1 MGPFYLVLDSRG
13 APAIPLGLNSA
24 HADILK
30 GMKIFAFLLIAASS
44 MAQQPPPAADPVV
57 LTIGTDKITQSQFE
71 MILGTLP
78 EQARAQAKTPEGR
91 RQLAEQLVELKILSK
106 EAKAR
111 KLDQSP
117 DVQARLTLESDQVL
131 ASVMFRSL
139 GTSDEAAI
147 HAYYDAHKS
156 EMDQV
161 HARHILIR
169 FQGSAV
175 PVRLGQKDLTDAEAL
190 QKAKDLRAK
199 ILAGAK
205 FAEVAQAESDDV
217 GSGTNGGD
225 LDTFGRG
232 AMVPEFEKAAFALPV
247 GEVSEPVRSA
257 FGYHLILVETHS
269 AKSFDDARAE
279 IEKSL
284 GPKAAEQAVDD
295 LKSKAGVVYS
305 DTYFGK

>member
-1 MGPFYLVLDSRG
+1 
-13 APAIPLGLNSA
+13 
-24 HADILK
+24 
-30 GMKIFAFLLIAASS
+30 MKIFAFLLLTAFAF
-44 MAQQPPPAADPVV
+44 AQQAPPAADPVV
-57 LTIGTDKITQSQFE
+57 ITIGADKITQSQFE
-71 MILGTLP
+71 MIVGTLP

-91 RQLAEQLVELKILSK
+91 RQLAEQLAELKVLSN

-111 KLDQSP
+111 KLDQTP
-117 DVQARLTLESDQVL
+117 TVQTRLTIQADQVL
-131 ASVMFRSL
+131 ASVMFQSL
-139 GTSDEAAI
+139 GTSDEAAL

-156 EMDQV
+156 EMDQI

-175 PVRLGQKDLTDAEAL
+175 PLRLNQKDLTEAEAL

-205 FAEVAQAESDDV
+205 FTEVAQAESDDV

-232 AMVPEFEKAAFALPV
+232 AMVPEFEKAAFELPV
-247 GEVSEPVRSA
+247 GQVSEPVRSA
-257 FGYHLILVETHS
+257 FGYHLILVETHAS
-269 AKSFDDARAE
+269 KSFDEARPD

-284 GPKAAEQAVDD
+284 GPKAAEQAVDE

-305 DTYFGK
+305 DSYFGK

>member
-1 MGPFYLVLDSRG
+1 
-13 APAIPLGLNSA
+13 
-24 HADILK
+24 
-30 GMKIFAFLLIAASS
+30 MKTFAFLLAA
-44 MAQQPPPAADPVV
+44 AALTQALPVAFGQQPPPATDPVV
-57 LTIGTDKITQSQFE
+57 VTIGTDKITQSQFE
-71 MILGTLP
+71 MIIATLP
-78 EQARAQAKTPEGR
+78 EQARAQAKSPEGR
-91 RQLAEQLVELKILSK
+91 RQLAEQLVELKVLSK

-111 KLDQSP
+111 KLDQNP
-117 DVQARLTLESDQVL
+117 VIQTRLTIESDQVL
-131 ASVMFRSL
+131 ASAMFQSL

-147 HAYYDAHKS
+147 RAYYEAHKN

-175 PVRLGQKDLTDAEAL
+175 PQRLGQKDLTEEEAL

-199 ILAGAK
+199 ILAGTK

-247 GEVSEPVRSA
+247 GQVSEPVRSA
-257 FGYHLILVETHS
+257 FGYHLILVETH
-269 AKSFDDARAE
+269 ADKSFDQARPE

-284 GPKAAEQAVDD
+284 GPEAAEKAVLD
-295 LKSKAGVVYS
+295 LKSKAGVVFS